1 MGGLSALCSMTDDP
15 FPWGDA
21 ATWTARP
28 PDPAPFVWRQ
38 PVSPALICDDDAFYG
53 HLLSGYTADGRYL
66 AWVQVGNPWRG
77 VEGWWTGDEGL
88 IDAARA
94 ERGRL
99 RDPDA
104 MPLLAV
110 AVVRVLG
117 ADGTPDR
124 WTRLVAR
131 MAAAKE
137 RELERNRRRLEAPDP
152 WVPPN
157 DGS

>member
-1 MGGLSALCSMTDDP
+1 MIDEDTFS
-15 FPWGDA
+15 WGDA
-21 ATWTARP
+21 AVWTANP
-28 PDPAPFVWRQ
+28 PDPVPFVWR
-38 PVSPALICDDDAFYG
+38 PPPSPALVYDDDDYYG
-53 HLLSGYTADGRYL
+53 HLLTGYNADGRYL
-66 AWVQVGNPWRG
+66 AWVQVGNPWRQLD
-77 VEGWWTGDEGL
+77 GWWTGDEEL
-88 IDAARA
+88 IGAARA

-137 RELERNRRRLEAPDP
+137 RELERNRRRLEEP
-152 WVPPN
+152 
-157 DGS
+157 DGSR